1 MQYPGFASFHQS
13 GYDPRQPAGLQM
25 PQGGFSAARPSCG
38 AAVEPSTRTQ
48 QPIVTGTGV
57 VGIKFNGGVMLAAD
71 TLGEARVKIVAMF
84 VFLAYTQ

>member
-1 MQYPGFASFHQS
+1 MQYPGFASFHQA
-13 GYDPRQPAGLQM
+13 GFDPRQPAGLQM

-71 TLGEARVKIVAMF
+71 TLGEAFQEIWDLF
-84 VFLAYTQ
+84 VSRAYAS